1 MMPRLVSRQ
10 RVMVLAVTLACTMAA
25 VTTLINGA
33 LLDRQ
38 IDQRSIV
45 LNLIQVLGLGFCLS
59 YLMGLKLMQ
68 LTLASQKLEQIASY
82 DFLTDALTRARFF
95 AQIAAQPNLRG
106 AFLIFDMNDFKRI
119 NDTLGHAAGDH
130 VLAEVASLLRASVRG
145 ADLVA
150 RVGKVPLSAQEIA
163 LDLAGAF
170 DQYCAA

>member
-95 AQIAAQPNLRG
+95 AQIAAQASTALRPG
-106 AFLIFDMNDFKRI
+106 QPDGRQSAMPDL
-119 NDTLGHAAGDH
+119 TLGERILAISDTRYGIGEPTFAA
-130 VLAEVASLLRASVRG
+130 LPPVREW
-145 ADLVA
+145 AD
-150 RVGKVPLSAQEIA
+150 K
-163 LDLAGAF
+163 
-170 DQYCAA
+170 